1 MPVYNYFDEDSMEF
15 LTKLPTGQ
23 IYIFADAEKG
33 IDQKLIWFIEK
44 IHKTAKMV
52 NPKGKIPP
60 VFVMPSEYEYPGFY
74 AACMIPRH
82 EGAVLE
88 CADNGSVIEMV
99 YDFYGVD
106 FMESHPKTD
115 DNEGGN
121 FCTLIKG
128 HPTRFHLPDYNAS
141 TGNTGFDPS
150 SMSALTSDKNKWSEA
165 KAKNEIL
172 KALWKAELTKKDD
185 VVLDYKQI
193 LEDFEAER
201 SKTYTLKIDIQLL
214 KDVSCDSDKPRTRD
228 CHFYMVDETGEEQEI
243 QMEAQEKAVY
253 LMFLVFEGGILIDD
267 FDRAKTAKPY
277 EDVFKEI
284 HQKMANNNP
293 SKGVLTVSFVNF
305 LRNRIK
311 EKFANVTQNKYLEKF
326 CIEGFREQEF
336 GIKIATQEHRDY
348 VLKMFNLTMPE
359 VE

>member
-60 VFVMPSEYEYPGFY
+60 VFVMPSEYYTTAY
-74 AACMIPRH
+74 ATCMIPTND
-82 EGAVLE
+82 GAVLE

-106 FMESHPKTD
+106 FMENHPKIE
-115 DNEGGN
+115 EGREKD
-121 FCTLIKG
+121 IRYSISG
-128 HPTRFHLPDYNAS
+128 HPTRFHLPNYKAS
-141 TGNTGFDPS
+141 NENTGFDPS

-165 KAKNEIL
+165 KAKKEIL

-193 LEDFEAER
+193 LEDFEAEKN
-201 SKTYTLKIDIQLL
+201 KTYTLKIDIQLL
-214 KDVSCDSDKPRTRD
+214 KDVSCDSDKPKTRD

-284 HQKMANNNP
+284 HQKMANNNF
-293 SKGVLTVSFVNF
+293 SKGELTVSFVNF

-326 CIEGFREQEF
+326 CIEGFRKGEF
-336 GIKIATQEHRDY
+336 RIDIATQEHRDY

-359 VE
+359 IE

>member
-33 IDQKLIWFIEK
+33 FDSRVEILVKK
-44 IHKTAKMV
+44 IHMTARALSP
-52 NPKGKIPP
+52 NIPP
-60 VFVMPSEYEYPGFY
+60 VFVMPSEYYTSAY
-74 AACMIPRH
+74 AACMIPTN

-88 CADNGSVIEMV
+88 CADFGSVIEMV

-106 FMESHPKTD
+106 FMENHPKIE
-115 DNEGGN
+115 EGREGN
-121 FCTLIKG
+121 LLYSIDG

-141 TGNTGFDPS
+141 TENTGFAPS

-165 KAKNEIL
+165 KAKKEIL

-193 LEDFEAER
+193 LEDFEAETN
-201 SKTYTLKIDIQLL
+201 KTYTLKIDIQLL

-228 CHFYMVDETGEEQEI
+228 CHFYMVDENGNEQEI
-243 QMEAQEKAVY
+243 KMEAQEKAVY

-267 FDRAKTAKPY
+267 FDRAKTAEPY
-277 EDVFKEI
+277 EDVFTQI

-311 EKFANVTQNKYLEKF
+311 EKFANVTQNKYLERF
-326 CIEGFREQEF
+326 CIEGFRNDVF
-336 GIKIATQEHRDY
+336 RIDIATQEHRDY
-348 VLKMFNLTMPE
+348 VLKMFHLTMPKMD
-359 VE
+359 